1 MRILPASALPVI
13 CLVALTREA
22 RAQGDESLGF
32 RSGQWGAD
40 FQVQGGFTGAGAIKF
55 TSPTRAWVLDLGT
68 GVVHA
73 SANLFGAS
81 GTSAG
86 TSVNVSVKAGR
97 RMYGAITH
105 RVAPWTAL
113 GVTAIYSWQR
123 ATSGDT
129 VLQHSNTSGA
139 GLFGSIGATW
149 LITSHLGVGAQW
161 SLLLNYA
168 HQSNTSNVGGTST
181 VNSISV
187 SIPNVA
193 LAGQLYF

>member
-1 MRILPASALPVI
+1 MRILPASALLVS
-13 CLVALTREA
+13 CLIALTMEA
-22 RAQGDESLGF
+22 RAQGDEPLGF

-68 GVVHA
+68 AVVHA
-73 SANLFGAS
+73 SANLPGTSA
-81 GTSAG
+81 TSAG
-86 TSVNVSVKAGR
+86 TSVNLSMKAGR
-97 RMYGAITH
+97 RMYGTITH

-113 GVTAIYSWQR
+113 GVTAVYAWQR

-129 VLQHSNTSGA
+129 VLQHSNTAGA
-139 GLFGSIGATW
+139 GLFGSLGATW
-149 LITSHLGVGAQW
+149 LITAHLGVGAQW

-168 HQSNTSNVGGTST
+168 HQSFTSNVSGTST

-193 LAGQLYF
+193 LAGQVYF